1 MSYFIARRFWP
12 SYAVALAV
20 TVLVSAAQAQTYPDR
35 RITMTV
41 GFTAG
46 SGADILA
53 RYYAAKLADETG
65 QTVIV
70 ENKPGANGNIA
81 AQAVKQAKPDGYT
94 LLFSPS
100 AAMAGGKFLYANL
113 PYDAQKDFIIAA
125 PLLDVAF
132 ALVVSANSP
141 AKSVNELTAL
151 LKNNPKAKYGTSSS
165 TAIAAAQVYKTL
177 MGFEAQQV
185 QYKQTSDAL
194 GDLADGTLDFMF
206 LDGVLAVG
214 QQKMGKVR
222 LLATTSSKIASAPD
236 VPTMR
241 EAGVGNYSFSVWW
254 MIMTPAGSPP
264 EVVNKLNAVFT
275 KIADMPE
282 THTFLNNVASL
293 PLKGTP
299 AEMVVKLEDDI
310 KTWAEVAKGGN
321 IVPQ

>member
-100 AAMAGGKFLYANL
+100 AAMAG
-113 PYDAQKDFIIAA
+113 
-125 PLLDVAF
+125 
-132 ALVVSANSP
+132 NSFMP
-141 AKSVNELTAL
+141 TCLTMHRR
-151 LKNNPKAKYGTSSS
+151 TSSLLRRCS
-165 TAIAAAQVYKTL
+165 T
-177 MGFEAQQV
+177 
-185 QYKQTSDAL
+185 SH
-194 GDLADGTLDFMF
+194 
-206 LDGVLAVG
+206 
-214 QQKMGKVR
+214 
-222 LLATTSSKIASAPD
+222 SHWS
-236 VPTMR
+236 
-241 EAGVGNYSFSVWW
+241 
-254 MIMTPAGSPP
+254 
-264 EVVNKLNAVFT
+264 
-275 KIADMPE
+275 
-282 THTFLNNVASL
+282 
-293 PLKGTP
+293 
-299 AEMVVKLEDDI
+299 
-310 KTWAEVAKGGN
+310 
-321 IVPQ
+321 

>member
-1 MSYFIARRFWP
+1 M
-12 SYAVALAV
+12 L
-20 TVLVSAAQAQTYPDR
+20 
-35 RITMTV
+35 V
-41 GFTAG
+41 GFSAG

-53 RYYAAKLADETG
+53 RYYATKLSEVTG

-70 ENKPGANGNIA
+70 ENKPGAYGLIA
-81 AQAVKQAKPDGYT
+81 GQAAKQSKPDGYT

-100 AAMAGGKFLYANL
+100 AGMAGGKFLYANL
-113 PYDAQKDFIIAA
+113 PYDPQKDFIIAA

-132 ALVVSANSP
+132 ALAVSANSP
-141 AKSVNELTAL
+141 AKSVAELTAL
-151 LKNNPKAKYGTSSS
+151 VKANPKARYGTSSS

-185 QYKQTSDAL
+185 QYKVTADAL
-194 GDLADGTLDFMF
+194 GDLADGNLDFMF

-214 QQKMGKVR
+214 QQKAGKVR
-222 LLATTSSKIASAPD
+222 LLATTSAKIESAPD

-241 EAGVGNYSFSVWW
+241 EAGVGNYSFAVWW
-254 MIMTPAGSPP
+254 MIMVPAGTPP
-264 EVVNKLNAVFT
+264 DTVNKLNAAFT

-282 THTFLNNVASL
+282 TKKFLGTVASL

-299 AEMVVKLEDDI
+299 AEMVKKLDDDI
-310 KTWAEVAKGGN
+310 KTWAEIAKGGN

>member
-100 AAMAGGKFLYANL
+100 AAMALASGPMNIIPSSLHLRAN
-113 PYDAQKDFIIAA
+113 
-125 PLLDVAF
+125 VAF
-132 ALVVSANSP
+132 
-141 AKSVNELTAL
+141 
-151 LKNNPKAKYGTSSS
+151 
-165 TAIAAAQVYKTL
+165 
-177 MGFEAQQV
+177 
-185 QYKQTSDAL
+185 SDR
-194 GDLADGTLDFMF
+194 
-206 LDGVLAVG
+206 
-214 QQKMGKVR
+214 K
-222 LLATTSSKIASAPD
+222 P
-236 VPTMR
+236 
-241 EAGVGNYSFSVWW
+241 
-254 MIMTPAGSPP
+254 
-264 EVVNKLNAVFT
+264 
-275 KIADMPE
+275 
-282 THTFLNNVASL
+282 
-293 PLKGTP
+293 
-299 AEMVVKLEDDI
+299 
-310 KTWAEVAKGGN
+310 
-321 IVPQ
+321 